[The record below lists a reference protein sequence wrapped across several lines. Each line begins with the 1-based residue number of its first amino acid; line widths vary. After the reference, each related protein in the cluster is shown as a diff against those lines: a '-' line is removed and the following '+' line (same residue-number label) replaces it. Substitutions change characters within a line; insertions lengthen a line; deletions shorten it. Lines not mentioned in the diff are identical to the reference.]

1 MVVFNWFLTG
11 NVKAFSASRGI
22 GLETTRQLLQSS
34 SNTVFATCRSPS
46 TASGLSALASG
57 SSAGKLHIVQ
67 LDVADE
73 ASIKKGTSEVLRLL
87 DGAALDYVINN
98 AGINRGADFAFNF
111 SPTDLADTITSNVV
125 GPALIARHLL
135 PAIEK
140 SSRKVIVNMSS
151 GLASIGKNLGP
162 KSTSYSI
169 SKTAVNMLTYKQARE
184 RPDLIPFVID
194 PGWVKTKMGGPG
206 AILEPHQSV
215 SGILKVIINAT
226 SANAGKFYG
235 YMGNEIPW

>member
-1 MVVFNWFLTG
+1 MAAYTWFLTG
-11 NVKAFSASRGI
+11 ASRGI
-22 GLETTRQLLQSS
+22 GLETTRQLLQSA
-34 SNTVFATCRSPS
+34 SNTVFATCRSPA
-46 TASGLSALASG
+46 TALDLSALA

-73 ASIKKGTSEVLRLL
+73 TSIKKGTAEVLKIL
-87 DGAALDYVINN
+87 DGGPLDYVINN
-98 AGINRGADFAFNF
+98 AAINRGADLAFNF
-111 SPTDLADTITSNVV
+111 SPTDLSDTITSNVI
-125 GPALIARHLL
+125 GPALVSRYLL

-140 SSRKVIVNMSS
+140 SSRKVIVNMTS

-194 PGWVKTKMGGPG
+194 PGWVKTKMGGAG

-215 SGILKVIINAT
+215 TGILKVIT
-226 SANAGKFYG
+226 SATPTNAGKFYG